1 MRDAFENKTET
12 ITFTVEEATMRK
24 LYERFEDVNVNE
36 CPYFDVKDRY
46 GNAAR
51 YYREDAYPKT
61 GKRTAET
68 AQNVSDSD
76 LIYRK
81 AAIDAIERAKTAR
94 SPDGEIYVAKIN
106 AQMNIQT
113 LPFAQPE
120 RKKGKWI
127 YGEDDGQD
135 GWYCSECNGF
145 VPWDYEYYG
154 LKNIDFIDDFKV
166 CPFCEADMVSRTG
179 SERRESC

>member
-51 YYREDAYPKT
+51 YYREDAYTKT

-81 AAIDAIERAKTAR
+81 AAIDAADEIIARDESGNNDVVKALRAWKAY
-94 SPDGEIYVAKIN
+94 IKA
-106 AQMNIQT
+106 
-113 LPFAQPE
+113 LPAAQPDQRDIDNSIRFGRWVGSCE
-120 RKKGKWI
+120 FDHPTIR
-127 YGEDDGQD
+127 DRQD
-135 GWYCSECNGF
+135 
-145 VPWDYEYYG
+145 
-154 LKNIDFIDDFKV
+154 
-166 CPFCEADMVSRTG
+166 
-179 SERRESC
+179 

>member
-1 MRDAFENKTET
+1 MRDL
-12 ITFTVEEATMRK
+12 I
-24 LYERFEDVNVNE
+24 
-36 CPYFDVKDRY
+36 DR
-46 GNAAR
+46 
-51 YYREDAYPKT
+51 
-61 GKRTAET
+61 
-68 AQNVSDSD
+68 Q
-76 LIYRK
+76 
-81 AAIDAIERAKTAR
+81 AAIDAVQKYKCEHGYDYADCAYDIEKDLKA
-94 SPDGEIYVAKIN
+94 
-106 AQMNIQT
+106 
-113 LPFAQPE
+113 LPSAQPE

-179 SERRESC
+179 SERWEG